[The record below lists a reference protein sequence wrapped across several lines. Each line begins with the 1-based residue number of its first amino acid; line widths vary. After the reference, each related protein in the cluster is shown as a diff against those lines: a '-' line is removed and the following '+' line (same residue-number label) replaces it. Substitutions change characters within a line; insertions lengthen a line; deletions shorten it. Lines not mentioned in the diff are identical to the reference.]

1 MKIAFFGTGLMG
13 SGFVRRLR
21 DCGHEVTVWNR
32 SAAKARA
39 LQADGATAFDDAA
52 AALAGADRV

>member
-21 DCGHEVTVWNR
+21 ASGHDVNVWNR
-32 SAAKARA
+32 TVEKARA
-39 LQADGATAFDDAA
+39 LEDRDGGS
-52 AALAGADRV
+52 LRLRRG